1 MRRIPKIEAIT
12 EAELCRWRIYGPIV
26 GQDEE
31 FSTWDEWAAVYESLR
46 PGLLDKIKARRDQLS
61 KNPTLSKQIQTKEPA
76 CEQLYKAIQAG
87 RDPEALLKE
96 IRLERIEND
105 PRKNLGGGEFGRTK

>member
-1 MRRIPKIEAIT
+1 MAKKRKARRIPKIGAIT

-46 PGLLDKIKARRDQLS
+46 PGLLDKIQDREDKLK
-61 KNPTLSKQIQTKEPA
+61 KNPTLSKQAKAKKPA
-76 CEQLYKAIQAG
+76 CELLYQAIQEG
-87 RDPEALLKE
+87 RDPEKLQDE
-96 IRLERIEND
+96 IINNLEVTRFKIQ
-105 PRKNLGGGEFGRTK
+105 